1 MNYKNHP
8 LIISFTNYYLYIC
21 CQQSKQIR
29 PDMKITPVLLSL
41 LLLLLSCSQSNETEA
56 LFLNAD
62 LLMED
67 HPDSALNLLNI
78 QPEIIEEFSDKDCAY
93 YALLL
98 ARATDK
104 CKQSL
109 LPCDSLLNVALDY
122 YDDDEKEKAVA
133 LLYKG
138 RLAVE
143 MEEAEE
149 ATTCFQKGLTIIQDF
164 PKELKT
170 KNLLLSSLGNIYFD
184 AGYYDKSME
193 IYETMYECC
202 TTDLEKSIALNNI
215 STYYCLIEEK
225 DSTLMLQ
232 RKALNYAIA
241 SGDSL
246 QIAMS
251 EHNLS
256 LEFDSFDE
264 LDSALYY
271 EKMALEGLPQK
282 ENHGNCYFNLGD
294 LLLKTG
300 KNKDSALYYLTKA
313 LDDVSIES
321 KASCLKSLYKLE
333 KENGDY
339 KTANTYLEEHS
350 AIIDSLFYMEQST
363 EIQQLI
369 YEYNTKMRVREEQL
383 KGKRIIYCIIAGSV
397 LICFLIILIYQ
408 NRINRKKRLQL
419 QYKQSLEQ
427 TQNKLSS
434 LETTIEN
441 NQLMINLLKQK
452 QNNLKQEH
460 ENKEQQIEEREQAIA
475 RLKEEKQQLLNW
487 LLTQSSIYKR
497 VITLSG
503 QTTTNKKQMKALTT
517 TEQEQL
523 KKTVFGIYQSYI
535 SFLQNEYPRLT
546 EDDKLLLCL
555 QETSLEP
562 LSIAICFGYTDT
574 HPLNQK
580 KYRLKERMNK
590 GKSKM

>member
-1 MNYKNHP
+1 MVN
-8 LIISFTNYYLYIC
+8 L
-21 CQQSKQIR
+21 
-29 PDMKITPVLLSL
+29 KITTALFTVL
-41 LLLLLSCSQSNETEA
+41 LLLFSCSHKSETGT
-56 LFLNAD
+56 LFSHAD
-62 LLMED
+62 TLMEEY
-67 HPDSALNLLNI
+67 PDSALRSLDLS
-78 QPEIIEEFSDKDCAY
+78 PEEIEGLSDKECAR

-104 CKQSL
+104 CKLSL

-143 MEEAEE
+143 MEEVKE
-149 ATTCFQKGLTIIQDF
+149 AISYLQEGLTIIQNF

-170 KNLLLSSLGNIYFD
+170 KKLLLSSLGNIYFD
-184 AGYYDKSME
+184 AGYYDESIG
-193 IYETMYECC
+193 IYKTLYQRC
-202 TTDLEKSIALNNI
+202 TTELEKSMALNNI
-215 STYYCLIEEK
+215 STYYCLIDEK
-225 DSTLMLQ
+225 DSTLMFQ

-251 EHNLS
+251 KHNLS
-256 LEFDSFDE
+256 LEFDGFEE

-271 EKMALEGLPQK
+271 AQKALIELPQK
-282 ENHGNCYFNLGD
+282 ENHGNYYFNLGD

-300 KNKDSALYYLTKA
+300 GNKDSVRYYLNKS
-313 LDDVSIES
+313 LEDIPIEG
-321 KASCLKSLYKLE
+321 KTSCLKSLYNLE

-339 KTANTYLEEHS
+339 KTANIYLEEQS
-350 AIIDSLFYMEQST
+350 AIIDSLYHMEQST

-369 YEYNTKMRVREEQL
+369 YEYNTKMQVKEEQI
-383 KGKRIIYCIIAGSV
+383 KGNRIVRNTITGFV
-397 LICFLIILIYQ
+397 FVCFLIILIYQ

>member
-1 MNYKNHP
+1 MVN
-8 LIISFTNYYLYIC
+8 L
-21 CQQSKQIR
+21 
-29 PDMKITPVLLSL
+29 KITTALFTVL
-41 LLLLLSCSQSNETEA
+41 LLLFSCSHKSETGT
-56 LFLNAD
+56 LFSHAD
-62 LLMED
+62 TLMEEY
-67 HPDSALNLLNI
+67 PDSALRSLDLS
-78 QPEIIEEFSDKDCAY
+78 PEEIEGLSDKECAR

-104 CKQSL
+104 CKLSL

-143 MEEAEE
+143 MEEVKE
-149 ATTCFQKGLTIIQDF
+149 AISYLQEGLTIIQNF

-170 KNLLLSSLGNIYFD
+170 KKLLLSSLGNIYFD
-184 AGYYDKSME
+184 AGYYDESIG
-193 IYETMYECC
+193 IYKTLYQRC
-202 TTDLEKSIALNNI
+202 TTELEKSMALNNI
-215 STYYCLIEEK
+215 STYYCLIDEK
-225 DSTLMLQ
+225 DSTLMFQ

-251 EHNLS
+251 KHNLS
-256 LEFDSFDE
+256 LEFDGFEE

-271 EKMALEGLPQK
+271 AQKALIELPQK
-282 ENHGNCYFNLGD
+282 ENHGNYYFNLGD

-300 KNKDSALYYLTKA
+300 GNKDSVRYYLNKS
-313 LDDVSIES
+313 LEDIPIEG
-321 KASCLKSLYKLE
+321 KTSCLKSLYNLE

-339 KTANTYLEEHS
+339 KTANIYLEEQS
-350 AIIDSLFYMEQST
+350 AIIDSLYHMEQST

-369 YEYNTKMRVREEQL
+369 YEYNTKMQVKEEQI
-383 KGKRIIYCIIAGSV
+383 KGNRIVRNTITGFV
-397 LICFLIILIYQ
+397 FVCFLIKLIYQ

>member
-1 MNYKNHP
+1 MVN
-8 LIISFTNYYLYIC
+8 L
-21 CQQSKQIR
+21 
-29 PDMKITPVLLSL
+29 KITTALFTVL
-41 LLLLLSCSQSNETEA
+41 LLLFSCSHKSETEA
-56 LFLNAD
+56 LFSHAD
-62 LLMED
+62 TLMEEY
-67 HPDSALNLLNI
+67 PDSALRSLDLS
-78 QPEIIEEFSDKDCAY
+78 PEEIEGLSDKECAR

-104 CKQSL
+104 CKLSL

-149 ATTCFQKGLTIIQDF
+149 AISYLQEGLTIIQNF

-170 KNLLLSSLGNIYFD
+170 KKLLLSSLGNIYFD
-184 AGYYDKSME
+184 ARYYDESIE
-193 IYETMYECC
+193 IYKTLYQCC
-202 TTDLEKSIALNNI
+202 TTELEKSMALNNI
-215 STYYCLIEEK
+215 STYYCLIDEK
-225 DSTLMLQ
+225 DSTLMFQ
-232 RKALNYAIA
+232 RKAVNYAIA

-251 EHNLS
+251 KHNLS
-256 LEFDSFDE
+256 LEFDGFEE

-271 EKMALEGLPQK
+271 AQKALIELPQK
-282 ENHGNCYFNLGD
+282 ENHGNYYFNLGD

-300 KNKDSALYYLTKA
+300 GSKDSVRYYLNKS
-313 LDDVSIES
+313 LEDIPIEG
-321 KASCLKSLYKLE
+321 KTSCLKSLYNLE

-339 KTANTYLEEHS
+339 KTANIYLEEQS
-350 AIIDSLFYMEQST
+350 AIIDSLYCMEQST

-369 YEYNTKMRVREEQL
+369 YEYNTKMQVKEEQI
-383 KGKRIIYCIIAGSV
+383 KGSRIVRNTIAGFV
-397 LICFLIILIYQ
+397 FVCFLIILIYQ

-452 QNNLKQEH
+452 QNDLKQEH

-590 GKSKM
+590 EKSKM

>member
-1 MNYKNHP
+1 MVN
-8 LIISFTNYYLYIC
+8 L
-21 CQQSKQIR
+21 
-29 PDMKITPVLLSL
+29 KITTALFTVLLLFPGSPK
-41 LLLLLSCSQSNETEA
+41 SETET
-56 LFLNAD
+56 LFSHAD
-62 LLMED
+62 TLIEEY
-67 HPDSALNLLNI
+67 PDSALQSLDLS
-78 QPEIIEEFSDKDCAY
+78 PEEIEGLSDKECAR

-98 ARATDK
+98 ARVTDK
-104 CKQSL
+104 CKLSL

-122 YDDDEKEKAVA
+122 YDDDEKEKAIA

-138 RLAVE
+138 R

-215 STYYCLIEEK
+215 STYYCLIDEK
-225 DSTLMLQ
+225 DSTLMFQ
-232 RKALNYAIA
+232 REALNYAIA

-251 EHNLS
+251 KHNLS

-271 EKMALEGLPQK
+271 EKMALKGLPQK
-282 ENHGNCYFNLGD
+282 ENHGNYYSNLGY
-294 LLLKTG
+294 LILKTG
-300 KNKDSALYYLTKA
+300 GSKDSARHYLNKS
-313 LDDVSIES
+313 LEDVPIEG
-321 KASCLKSLYKLE
+321 KTSCLKSLYNLE

-339 KTANTYLEEHS
+339 KKANTYLEEHA
-350 AIIDSLFYMEQST
+350 AIIDSLYCMEQST

-383 KGKRIIYCIIAGSV
+383 KGKRIIYCTFAGFV
-397 LICFLIILIYQ
+397 AICFIIILAYQ
-408 NRINRKKRLQL
+408 NYINWKKRIQL

-441 NQLMINLLKQK
+441 NQLMITL
-452 QNNLKQEH
+452 LKQEH

-475 RLKEEKQQLLNW
+475 RLKEEKQQLLHW
-487 LLTQSSIYKR
+487 LFAQSSIYQR
-497 VITLSG
+497 VITLSQ
-503 QTTTNKKQMKALTT
+503 QTTSNKKQMKALTT

-523 KKTVFGIYQSYI
+523 KKTIFGIYQSYI
-535 SFLQNEYPRLT
+535 SFLHIEYPKLT
-546 EDDKLLLCL
+546 EDDQLLLCL
-555 QETSLEP
+555 QETSLSP
-562 LSIAICFGYTDT
+562 LAIAICFGYTDT

-580 KYRLKERMNK
+580 KYKMKERMSREE
-590 GKSKM
+590 SKV